1 MRTKMQHCA
10 RLDWLLTI
18 FVVGATLLHGF
29 ASLSGFAFAQASSS
43 DNATHF
49 AYDNQG
55 ARRLGDQAA
64 QMRMNISGHIGH

>member
-1 MRTKMQHCA
+1 MRTTIRDFT
-10 RLDWLLTI
+10 RLDWLGTGLVGGGI
-18 FVVGATLLHGF
+18 LLLGFVSHFGLAL
-29 ASLSGFAFAQASSS
+29 AQAPIS